1 MKYRV
6 NLKGRIYEV
15 EVEKGEAMLVDEYE
29 AAAPA
34 APAPTVSAVTLA
46 AGAAPGAVPAPQAAH
61 AVAAQSSGGSFSVSG
76 TPVTAPLPGNILS
89 IKVQK
94 GDKVKAGEV
103 LVIIE
108 AMKMENEV
116 LAPCDGLVKEVL
128 TSKGAVVATG
138 NILLVI

>member
-46 AGAAPGAVPAPQAAH
+46 AGAAPGEVPVQQAAH
-61 AVAAQSSGGSFSVSG
+61 AVAAQASGSFSVSG

>member
-34 APAPTVSAVTLA
+34 VPAPTVSAVTLA
-46 AGAAPGAVPAPQAAH
+46 AGAAPGAVPAPQAAP
-61 AVAAQSSGGSFSVSG
+61 ADAAGTAAFSVSG
-76 TPVTAPLPGNILS
+76 MPVTAPLPGNILA
-89 IKVQK
+89 INVQK
-94 GDKVKAGEV
+94 GDKVKAGDV

-116 LAPCDGLVKEVL
+116 LAPCDGLVKEIL